1 MVSSMSKSNRK
12 ETGRFITKPTGG
24 VFPLHEDVL
33 KEEARAEYRQHM
45 DTFFLRLAE
54 LNINIYIIE
63 QVLAFPYD
71 LLAEGRTD
79 DGFFFPLL
87 MKNTFEACTL
97 MVAKVATDQG
107 SEVYTLPRL
116 RNMLLQMVKPEHQPE
131 IQARL
136 GGLRFDQKTREL
148 LEKARKLRD
157 THIAHFV
164 HAASQE
170 HMTLSE
176 IKALRDELNTL
187 LQGLSFEAEFI
198 MLPHSD
204 GLFGPYTK
212 NTPVRSIP
220 PGLRRLGTNLAMLVK
235 EGELLWT
242 TPDHIWI
249 RHCERLS
256 KSSAG
261 QIGHHQLCE

>member
-1 MVSSMSKSNRK
+1 MLTRTCESVLRHYGRSKARNGSSDSGQNVSSTKLERTGRKTCCWPPRIDASRLWKRKIVSSKRNSGLLTVSSMSKCNRK
-12 ETGRFITKPTGG
+12 EAGSFMTKPTGG

-54 LNINIYIIE
+54 LNINIYIVE

-87 MKNTFEACTL
+87 VKNTFEACTL

-107 SEVYTLPRL
+107 SDVYTLPRL

-170 HMTLSE
+170 QLTLSE

-187 LQGLSFEAEFI
+187 
-198 MLPHSD
+198 
-204 GLFGPYTK
+204 
-212 NTPVRSIP
+212 
-220 PGLRRLGTNLAMLVK
+220 
-235 EGELLWT
+235 
-242 TPDHIWI
+242 
-249 RHCERLS
+249 
-256 KSSAG
+256 
-261 QIGHHQLCE
+261 

>member
-1 MVSSMSKSNRK
+1 M
-12 ETGRFITKPTGG
+12 TKPPGG

-33 KEEARAEYRQHM
+33 KKEARAEYRQHM
-45 DTFFLRLAE
+45 NTFFLRLAE
-54 LNINIYIIE
+54 LNINIYIVE

-107 SEVYTLPRL
+107 SDVYTLPRL
-116 RNMLLQMVKPEHQPE
+116 RNMLLRMVKPEHQPE

-136 GGLRFDQKTREL
+136 GGLRFDQKTKEL

-164 HAASQE
+164 HAASQEE

-198 MLPHSD
+198 MLPHSYETHRSD
-204 GLFGPYTK
+204 VEWVLDSIAKGSDLLNMPEQDPACWQYRRQKLTDIELTQLNHYRKKFGLSE
-212 NTPVRSIP
+212 V
-220 PGLRRLGTNLAMLVK
+220 
-235 EGELLWT
+235 
-242 TPDHIWI
+242 
-249 RHCERLS
+249 
-256 KSSAG
+256 
-261 QIGHHQLCE
+261 